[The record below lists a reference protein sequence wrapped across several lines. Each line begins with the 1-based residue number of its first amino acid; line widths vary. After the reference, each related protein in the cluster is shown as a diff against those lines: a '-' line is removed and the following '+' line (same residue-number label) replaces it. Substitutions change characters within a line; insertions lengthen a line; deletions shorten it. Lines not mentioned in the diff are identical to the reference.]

1 MSQGLEIKNDI
12 DLQEITEEQIDALY
26 VFLSMNWES
35 LTDQEKDH
43 WRVIMEMIDKNFNDE

>member
-1 MSQGLEIKNDI
+1 MSQGLENKNSI

-35 LTDQEKDH
+35 LTDQEKEH
-43 WRVIMEMIDKNFNDE
+43 WRIIMEMIDKNFNDE

>member
-1 MSQGLEIKNDI
+1 MSQGLENIDGI

-43 WRVIMEMIDKNFNDE
+43 WRVIMEMVDKNFNDE

>member
-1 MSQGLEIKNDI
+1 MSQGLETKNDI

>member
-1 MSQGLEIKNDI
+1 MSQGLETKNDI

-43 WRVIMEMIDKNFNDE
+43 WRVIMEMVDKNFNDE